1 MLKISYSRFFLESK
15 TIDCEPPYVEVTEKG
30 VAISSPNYPNRYERY
45 LDCQLT
51 IRYGVND
58 TVAITFMVFSV
69 GYNWDRNCRN
79 DFLAIHD
86 GESTDSPLIGP
97 KLCGTSPSGTTVRS
111 TRNVM
116 TLHFHTRNTGGKTG
130 FKLFAQSG
138 KSFALFDY
146 VLSKVGI
153 LTPYIFSLLI

>member
-1 MLKISYSRFFLESK
+1 MLRRFKINFPKTSYSHCFLESR
-15 TIDCEPPYVEVTEKG
+15 TIDCEPPYDEVTEKG
-30 VAISSPNYPNRYERY
+30 VAISSPNYPNNYPRRY

-51 IRYGVND
+51 IRYGVNE

-69 GYNWDRNCRN
+69 SYNWDRNCKE
-79 DFLAIHD
+79 DFLTIHD

-116 TLHFHTRNTGGKTG
+116 TLHFHTSYTGVKTG

-138 KSFALFDY
+138 KSFALYDY
-146 VLSKVGI
+146 V
-153 LTPYIFSLLI
+153 